1 MNQTTCIEQNRSS
14 IANYGERYR
23 AGKRIAST
31 SAKASVNNL
40 DARRMVKKQQMRWT
54 EKGANLLL
62 QAGVAPAKGNFKEP
76 LV

>member
-1 MNQTTCIEQNRSS
+1 
-14 IANYGERYR
+14 
-23 AGKRIAST
+23 
-31 SAKASVNNL
+31 
-40 DARRMVKKQQMRWT
+40 MVKKQQMRWT